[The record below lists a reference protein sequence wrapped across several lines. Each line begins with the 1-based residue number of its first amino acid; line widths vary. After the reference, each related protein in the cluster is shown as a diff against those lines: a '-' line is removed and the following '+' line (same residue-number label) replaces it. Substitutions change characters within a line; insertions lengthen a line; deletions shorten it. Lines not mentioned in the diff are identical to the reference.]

1 MVDLVTGAAR
11 SVPNSAGLAESSWA
25 PDGRLLATDLTSDA
39 APLVFI
45 HPDTGARSTLPGS
58 AGGWAP
64 DVSDQ
69 GVVAYAALSTDGRAQ
84 IRRVASGST
93 SVRTTLDTGRSVV
106 DLSWSHHIV
115 SDGYNYPG
123 GSLFFIDGQVDT
135 SGRYESLVR
144 TLTPSGPTFAA
155 FPDRPVTWLDAR
167 RVLSTGTSDL
177 TGDGLNDLL
186 ARDGG
191 GVLWVYPSR
200 VQAGEQVLGA
210 RVRVGANWQGMHQFL
225 AAGDLTTDG
234 RGDVLARDGAGVLWL
249 YPATGRA
256 AAPLGTR
263 VRVGAG
269 WGSYVVVG
277 TGDLDGDLAA
287 DVLARDASGCL
298 WLYPGT
304 GTGGLAG
311 RRSMG
316 SGWEVFNAFAG
327 PENVT
332 FPHSSNGVMVRTTRG
347 ELEWHPSQGDGQI
360 PANLWW
366 QQTTGWSGYTLTG

>member
-1 MVDLVTGAAR
+1 M
-11 SVPNSAGLAESSWA
+11 
-25 PDGRLLATDLTSDA
+25 
-39 APLVFI
+39 
-45 HPDTGARSTLPGS
+45 
-58 AGGWAP
+58 
-64 DVSDQ
+64 
-69 GVVAYAALSTDGRAQ
+69 
-84 IRRVASGST
+84 
-93 SVRTTLDTGRSVV
+93 
-106 DLSWSHHIV
+106 
-115 SDGYNYPG
+115 
-123 GSLFFIDGQVDT
+123 DT

-177 TGDGLNDLL
+177 TGDNDLL

-200 VQAGEQVLGA
+200 VQAGEQILGP

-287 DVLARDASGCL
+287 DVLARDASGRL
-298 WLYPGT
+298 WLDPGT

-366 QQTTGWSGYTLTG
+366 QQTTGWSGYTLTA